1 MLKIWMPSLRCDKCR
16 SMRPLSAFKAWVL
29 QPVGPTTGR
38 GDGGRT
44 HFVCG
49 TCRLI
54 QEAGDPAPGPPR

>member
-1 MLKIWMPSLRCDKCR
+1 MLKIWTPSLRCDKCR
-16 SMRPLSAFKAWVL
+16 AIKPLSAARAWLL

-49 TCRLI
+49 QCRLI
-54 QEAGDPAPGPPR
+54 QRADAPETWHQS